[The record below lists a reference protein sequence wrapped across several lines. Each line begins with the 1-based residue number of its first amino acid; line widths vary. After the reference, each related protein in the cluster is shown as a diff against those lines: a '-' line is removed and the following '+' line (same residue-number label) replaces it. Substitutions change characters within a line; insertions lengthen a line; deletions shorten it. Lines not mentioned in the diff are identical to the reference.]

1 MIKQADEPIVYKIE
15 NREVYDN
22 LVDDAMISTVP
33 IFDQLLTRKEQIN
46 ILIYGGDMDTI
57 DGPITLEAWF

>member
-1 MIKQADEPIVYKIE
+1 
-15 NREVYDN
+15 VYDN

-33 IFDQLLTRKEQIN
+33 VFDELLAQQFPIN

-57 DGPITLEAWF
+57 DGPVTLEAWF